1 MDKRKIEY
9 VLIAVAVLLLVYA
22 SYVLLTYNYMEQE
35 ITVDSL
41 TLLSPV
47 SSEYTVEG
55 DTIVFK
61 NSKYGIYNLN
71 ITKANSSDKKA
82 VNLINYYSNFKEG
95 SVEFKNETYYI
106 LTVMYDDGGYKYHSL
121 LIPID
126 SFSRDDL
133 TFTNETPVWIF
144 EANNKEFVM
153 DSAYNAEVA
162 A

>member
-71 ITKANSSDKKA
+71 ITKP
-82 VNLINYYSNFKEG
+82 
-95 SVEFKNETYYI
+95 I
-106 LTVMYDDGGYKYHSL
+106 L
-121 LIPID
+121 
-126 SFSRDDL
+126 L
-133 TFTNETPVWIF
+133 TRKLSI
-144 EANNKEFVM
+144 
-153 DSAYNAEVA
+153 
-162 A
+162 